1 MTNTLKSTLLTV
13 SLVVVAA
20 VMAQAQK
27 PHIPTLQEAVY
38 GGLIRTEG
46 GSNVNWIDGDR

>member
-1 MTNTLKSTLLTV
+1 MNYIFRIALAMLIALYATS
-13 SLVVVAA
+13 AA
-20 VMAQAQK
+20 SQK

-46 GSNVNWIDGDR
+46 GSNVNWIDG